1 MGETTEAYEEAP
13 MTPEQEIAY
22 LKKRIEN
29 QRELLIESRR
39 NERRYNTLK
48 RLEVVIMDVDGAKYL
63 KGDEYDEYLD
73 GLPFARQGGPLRS
86 AQFIKE
92 ATPVLNEVFAKEYAK
107 YVDEHAEHIA
117 AHIDAEALRNVKT

>member
-1 MGETTEAYEEAP
+1 MGETAEAYEEAP

-22 LKKRIEN
+22 LKKRVKAQHERMIG
-29 QRELLIESRR
+29 LRR
-39 NERRYNTLK
+39 DVRRYETLK

-73 GLPFARQGGPLRS
+73 GLPYARQGGPLRS

-107 YVDEHAEHIA
+107 YADEHGAEIA
-117 AHIDAEALRNVKT
+117 AHIDAEVMRNVKA